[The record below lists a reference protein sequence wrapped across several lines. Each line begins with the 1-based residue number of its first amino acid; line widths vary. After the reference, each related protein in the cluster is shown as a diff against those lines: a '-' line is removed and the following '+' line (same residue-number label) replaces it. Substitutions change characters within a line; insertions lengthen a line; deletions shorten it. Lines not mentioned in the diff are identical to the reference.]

1 MILSTGGRILQE
13 GARIN
18 ELDIIQVT
26 LRICGGK
33 GGYILKNSSS
43 LCSYGNIL
51 KKQAKKTNPNAT
63 LDFSACRDLNG
74 RRYCIFFL
82 TISRMRFVNA
92 TVAMQKWKERLDR
105 LEELKAENPNA
116 TLYLL

>member
-1 MILSTGGRILQE
+1 M
-13 GARIN
+13 
-18 ELDIIQVT
+18 
-26 LRICGGK
+26 
-33 GGYILKNSSS
+33 
-43 LCSYGNIL
+43 L

-74 RRYCIFFL
+74 RRYDMKYNSN
-82 TISRMRFVNA
+82 SRMRFVNA

-116 TLYLL
+116 TLFSFLCSLISRDDVPMETPNAGIYGWYSAVPGW

>member
-1 MILSTGGRILQE
+1 MWW
-13 GARIN
+13 
-18 ELDIIQVT
+18 
-26 LRICGGK
+26 
-33 GGYILKNSSS
+33 
-43 LCSYGNIL
+43 CSYGNML

-74 RRYCIFFL
+74 RRFAVILSFWY
-82 TISRMRFVNA
+82 RMRFVNA

-116 TLYLL
+116 TLYYWFLSYFMNRDDIPMDTPNAGIYGWYSAVPGW